1 MAYTLPGARDRMM
14 FVDVS
19 AGSGEEK
26 YERVGKGF
34 DTATPSSN
42 TQTQAMQWIDEA
54 NQTTTTT
61 SKSIQRAIGGKRAVG
76 DPFNDYFCSMFDK
89 IGPDAET
96 TMVLVDAWDE
106 DEETAGTYKAKS
118 TALSSTAPT
127 MAAARPRTDCP
138 LKGLFTSMAI
148 QRLASLCLQ
157 RRHLRKG
164 NKKWRRSNSKT
175 AWYRWIFADTSTR

>member
-106 DEETAGTYKAKS
+106 DEETAGTYKAKKYS
-118 TALSSTAPT
+118 VVIDCTNDGGG
-127 MAAARPRTDCP
+127 AATDGLP

>member
-19 AGSGEEK
+19 AGSGAEK

-61 SKSIQRAIGGKRAVG
+61 SKSIQRAISGKRAVG

-96 TMVLVDAWDE
+96 TMVLLDAWDE
-106 DEETAGTYKAKS
+106 DEETAGTYKAKKYS
-118 TALSSTAPT
+118 VVIDCTNDGGGAATDGLPIEGVIYINGDPT
-127 MAAARPRTDCP
+127 VGKFVLAT
-138 LKGLFTSMAI
+138 KTFTE
-148 QRLASLCLQ
+148 
-157 RRHLRKG
+157 G
-164 NKKWRRSNSKT
+164 E
-175 AWYRWIFADTSTR
+175 

>member
-89 IGPDAET
+89 IGPGCRDN
-96 TMVLVDAWDE
+96 D
-106 DEETAGTYKAKS
+106 G
-118 TALSSTAPT
+118 
-127 MAAARPRTDCP
+127 ARR
-138 LKGLFTSMAI
+138 
-148 QRLASLCLQ
+148 RLGRRRGN
-157 RRHLRKG
+157 RRHL
-164 NKKWRRSNSKT
+164 
-175 AWYRWIFADTSTR
+175 